1 MPFILVPFLLLA
13 LPALEITVF
22 IIVGSQIGVLPT
34 LMIVIATAIAG
45 AILLRVQGFGVLR
58 QIRQTLDEG
67 RMPGR
72 ELVHGVMILAA
83 GILLLTPGLVTDTLG
98 FLLFI
103 PPVRDFVWRLI
114 RGRIVIIGGA
124 QGAANAGP
132 QRPPDRRTIDLDAED
147 YSTRPDDN
155 SPWRGPRTPLN

>member
-1 MPFILVPFLLLA
+1 MPFTLIPFLLLA

-34 LMIVIATAIAG
+34 LMIVVVTAVAG
-45 AILLRVQGFGVLR
+45 AVLLRIQGFGVLR
-58 QIRQTLDEG
+58 QIRQTLDQG

-103 PPVRDFVWRLI
+103 PPVRDFVWKMLRS
-114 RGRIVIIGGA
+114 RIVIIGGGPGARPGA
-124 QGAANAGP
+124 QP
-132 QRPPDRRTIDLDAED
+132 RPDGRTIDLDAED
-147 YSTRPDDN
+147 YSARPDDN
-155 SPWRGPRTPLN
+155 SPWRAPRPPLK

>member
-1 MPFILVPFLLLA
+1 VPFTLIPFLLLA

-34 LMIVIATAIAG
+34 LMIVVATAIAG
-45 AILLRVQGFGVLR
+45 AILLRIQGFGVLR
-58 QIRQTLDEG
+58 QIRQTLDQG
-67 RMPGR
+67 KMPGR

-103 PPVRDFVWRLI
+103 PPVRDLVWKMLRS
-114 RGRIVIIGGA
+114 RIVIIGGG
-124 QGAANAGP
+124 QGASPGP
-132 QRPPDRRTIDLDAED
+132 RRRPDGHTIDLDAED
-147 YSTRPDDN
+147 YSARPDDS
-155 SPWRGPRTPLN
+155 SPWRGPRTPLK